1 MGRVYAGTP
10 DMLTIS
16 DQHAVC
22 TRPQRDAIVDR
33 PDDLALR
40 PDGGAREQSKI
51 APVSYTH
58 LTLPTIYS
66 V

>member
-1 MGRVYAGTP
+1 MMDGIFTLQISKDIVP
-10 DMLTIS
+10 DFAMAKI
-16 DQHAVC
+16 
-22 TRPQRDAIVDR
+22 
-33 PDDLALR
+33 DDFSICDLIFSS
-40 PDGGAREQSKI
+40 PI